1 MESLQ
6 TSLKSILPSLCFSAS
21 LPSELLDVT
30 CWERLVRS
38 VIRVICVRANGWP
51 AMVTCVAWLFLVH
64 TKRNE
69 VFHLLGTSSKL
80 VTLLSNLA
88 KQRTLTVTS
97 LKQYLRTYSGLNIKQ
112 TDKTDNSL

>member
-1 MESLQ
+1 M
-6 TSLKSILPSLCFSAS
+6 
-21 LPSELLDVT
+21 
-30 CWERLVRS
+30 RS
-38 VIRVICVRANGWP
+38 VIRVNCVRANSWP
-51 AMVTCVAWLFLVH
+51 AMVTCVARLFLVH